1 MSASCR
7 KNIKNKKME
16 ENKPIVINLAVI
28 LKTIYKDRKQLII
41 FGIVGAVFGL
51 IVAFSIPRIYKST
64 VVLAPEETSN
74 GFMGSVSSLAS
85 MVGMDM
91 KLGKTGDAIYPEIY
105 PDVMGSTDF
114 LVGLFS
120 VPVTTK
126 DKSYSADYATY
137 LNKKTKS
144 PWWDYPKTLLLQAI
158 KKVKGGGGAPYTPGK
173 KVDPFQLSRNEYELM
188 LGISGNISCSV
199 DKKTNVIT
207 ITVTDQDPYIAA
219 CMADTV
225 TSRLQHLI
233 TDYRTKKSREDV
245 KYLNGILA
253 KALENYKT
261 SQDSYAAYTEGHRNA
276 KLEYVNQ
283 TQAKLK
289 SEMEM
294 AENIY
299 TTVSEQLELA
309 KAKVQENTPAFITIQ
324 SASVPVKH
332 SNTPKI
338 IILAL
343 FFIIGIMVRGAF
355 VIYKNHDKFFVR
367 Q

>member
-1 MSASCR
+1 MQEKGSR
-7 KNIKNKKME
+7 ININVFD
-16 ENKPIVINLAVI
+16 VIAI
-28 LKTIYKDRKQLII
+28 LKADVKKLVMFAII
-41 FGIVGAVFGL
+41 GAVAGIV
-51 IVAFSIPRIYKST
+51 VAFSIPKTYKST
-64 VVLAPEETSN
+64 VVLAPEESGT
-74 GFMGSVSSLAS
+74 GFMGSISSLAS
-85 MVGMDM
+85 LVGMDM

-137 LNKKTKS
+137 LEKKTKS
-144 PWWDYPKTLLLQAI
+144 PWWEYPKNLLFQAI

-173 KVDPFQLSRNEYELM
+173 KVDPFQLSKDQYDLM

-225 TSRLQHLI
+225 TSRLQRLI

-245 KYLNGILA
+245 EYLKGIQAESLVKYKNAQG
-253 KALENYKT
+253 NY
-261 SQDSYAAYTEGHRNA
+261 SAYVESHRNSSLESINQMQE
-276 KLEYVNQ
+276 KLM
-283 TQAKLK
+283 
-289 SEMEM
+289 SDMDM
-294 AENIY
+294 AQNIY

-309 KAKVQENTPAFITIQ
+309 KAKVQEKTPAFTTIQ

-338 IILAL
+338 VILAL
-343 FFIIGIMVRGAF
+343 FVFLAIAIRGA
-355 VIYKNHDKFFVR
+355 VLIYKNIDKFFVK

>member
-1 MSASCR
+1 
-7 KNIKNKKME
+7 ME
-16 ENKPIVINLAVI
+16 EKGSRININVFDVIAI
-28 LKTIYKDRKQLII
+28 LKADVKKLVMFAII
-41 FGIVGAVFGL
+41 GAVAGIV
-51 IVAFSIPRIYKST
+51 VAFSIPKTYKST
-64 VVLAPEETSN
+64 VVLAPEESGT
-74 GFMGSVSSLAS
+74 GFMGSISSLAS
-85 MVGMDM
+85 LVGMDM

-137 LNKKTKS
+137 LEKKTKS
-144 PWWDYPKTLLLQAI
+144 PWWDYPKTLLFQAI
-158 KKVKGGGGAPYTPGK
+158 KKIKGGGGAPYTPGK
-173 KVDPFQLSRNEYELM
+173 KIDPFQLSKDQYDLM

-225 TSRLQHLI
+225 TSRLQRLI

-245 KYLNGILA
+245 EYLKGIQAESLVKYK
-253 KALENYKT
+253 KAQGNY
-261 SQDSYAAYTEGHRNA
+261 SAYVESHRNSSLESINQMQE
-276 KLEYVNQ
+276 KLM
-283 TQAKLK
+283 
-289 SEMEM
+289 SDMDM
-294 AENIY
+294 AQNIY

-309 KAKVQENTPAFITIQ
+309 KAKVQEKTPAFTTIQ

-338 IILAL
+338 VILAL
-343 FFIIGIMVRGAF
+343 FVFLAIAIRGA
-355 VIYKNHDKFFVR
+355 VLIYKNIDKFFVK

>member
-1 MSASCR
+1 MQEKGSR
-7 KNIKNKKME
+7 ININVFD
-16 ENKPIVINLAVI
+16 VIAI
-28 LKTIYKDRKQLII
+28 LKADVKKLVMFAII
-41 FGIVGAVFGL
+41 GAVAGIV
-51 IVAFSIPRIYKST
+51 VAFSIPKTYKST
-64 VVLAPEETSN
+64 VVLAPEESGT
-74 GFMGSVSSLAS
+74 GFMGSISSLAS
-85 MVGMDM
+85 LVGMDM

-137 LNKKTKS
+137 LEKKTKS
-144 PWWDYPKTLLLQAI
+144 PWWDYPKTLLFQAI
-158 KKVKGGGGAPYTPGK
+158 KKIKGGGGAPYTSGK
-173 KVDPFQLSRNEYELM
+173 EIDPFQLSKDQYDLM

-225 TSRLQHLI
+225 TSRLQRLI

-245 KYLNGILA
+245 EYLKGIQAESLVKYK
-253 KALENYKT
+253 KAQGNY
-261 SQDSYAAYTEGHRNA
+261 SAYVESHRNSSLESINQMQE
-276 KLEYVNQ
+276 KLM
-283 TQAKLK
+283 
-289 SEMEM
+289 SDMDM
-294 AENIY
+294 AQNIY

-309 KAKVQENTPAFITIQ
+309 KAKVQEKTPAFTTIQ

-338 IILAL
+338 VILAL
-343 FFIIGIMVRGAF
+343 FVFLAIAIRGA
-355 VIYKNHDKFFVR
+355 VLIYKNIDKFFVK

>member
-1 MSASCR
+1 MQEKGSR
-7 KNIKNKKME
+7 ININVFD
-16 ENKPIVINLAVI
+16 VIAI
-28 LKTIYKDRKQLII
+28 LKADVKKLVMFAII
-41 FGIVGAVFGL
+41 GAVAGIV
-51 IVAFSIPRIYKST
+51 VAFSIPKTYKST
-64 VVLAPEETSN
+64 VVLAPEESGT
-74 GFMGSVSSLAS
+74 GFMGSISSLAS
-85 MVGMDM
+85 LVGMDM

-137 LNKKTKS
+137 LEKKTKS
-144 PWWDYPKTLLLQAI
+144 PWWEYPKNLLVQAI

-173 KVDPFQLSRNEYELM
+173 KIDPFQLSKDQYDLM

-225 TSRLQHLI
+225 TSRLQRLI

-245 KYLNGILA
+245 EYLKGIQAESLVKYK
-253 KALENYKT
+253 KAQGNY
-261 SQDSYAAYTEGHRNA
+261 SAYVESHRNSSLESINQMQE
-276 KLEYVNQ
+276 KLM
-283 TQAKLK
+283 
-289 SEMEM
+289 SDMDM
-294 AENIY
+294 AQNIY

-309 KAKVQENTPAFITIQ
+309 KAKVQEKTPAFTTIQ

-338 IILAL
+338 VILAL
-343 FFIIGIMVRGAF
+343 FVFLAIAIRGA
-355 VIYKNHDKFFVR
+355 VLIYKNIDKFFVK

>member
-1 MSASCR
+1 MQEKGSR
-7 KNIKNKKME
+7 ININVFD
-16 ENKPIVINLAVI
+16 VIAI
-28 LKTIYKDRKQLII
+28 LKADIKKLVMFAII
-41 FGIVGAVFGL
+41 GAVAGIV
-51 IVAFSIPRIYKST
+51 VAFSIPKTYKST
-64 VVLAPEETSN
+64 VVLAPEESGT
-74 GFMGSVSSLAS
+74 GFMGSISSLAS
-85 MVGMDM
+85 LVGMDM

-126 DKSYSADYATY
+126 DKSYAADYATY
-137 LNKKTKS
+137 LEKKTKS
-144 PWWDYPKTLLLQAI
+144 PWWEYPKNLLFQAI
-158 KKVKGGGGAPYTPGK
+158 KKIKGGGGAPYTPGK
-173 KVDPFQLSRNEYELM
+173 KIDPFQLSKDQYDLM
-188 LGISGNISCSV
+188 QNISGNISCSV

-225 TSRLQHLI
+225 TSRLQRLI

-245 KYLNGILA
+245 EYLKGIQAESLVKYK
-253 KALENYKT
+253 KAQGNY
-261 SQDSYAAYTEGHRNA
+261 SAYVESHRNSSLESINQMQE
-276 KLEYVNQ
+276 KLM
-283 TQAKLK
+283 
-289 SEMEM
+289 SDMDM
-294 AENIY
+294 AQNIY

-309 KAKVQENTPAFITIQ
+309 KAKVQEKTPAFTTIQ

-338 IILAL
+338 VILAL
-343 FFIIGIMVRGAF
+343 FVFLAIAIRGA
-355 VIYKNHDKFFVR
+355 VLIYKNIDKFFVK

>member
-1 MSASCR
+1 MQEKGSR
-7 KNIKNKKME
+7 ININVFD
-16 ENKPIVINLAVI
+16 VIAI
-28 LKTIYKDRKQLII
+28 LKADVKKLVMFAII
-41 FGIVGAVFGL
+41 GAVAGIV
-51 IVAFSIPRIYKST
+51 VAFSIPKTYKST
-64 VVLAPEETSN
+64 VVLAPEESGT
-74 GFMGSVSSLAS
+74 GFMGSISSLAS
-85 MVGMDM
+85 LVGMDM

-137 LNKKTKS
+137 LEKKTKS
-144 PWWDYPKTLLLQAI
+144 PWWDYPKALLFQAI
-158 KKVKGGGGAPYTPGK
+158 KKIKGGGGAPYTPGK
-173 KVDPFQLSRNEYELM
+173 KIDPFQLSKDQYDLM

-225 TSRLQHLI
+225 TSRLQRLI

-245 KYLNGILA
+245 EYLKGIQAESLVKYK
-253 KALENYKT
+253 KAQGNY
-261 SQDSYAAYTEGHRNA
+261 SAYVESHRNSSLESINQMQE
-276 KLEYVNQ
+276 KLM
-283 TQAKLK
+283 
-289 SEMEM
+289 SDMDM
-294 AENIY
+294 AQNIY

-309 KAKVQENTPAFITIQ
+309 KAKVQEKTPAFTTIQ

-338 IILAL
+338 VILAL
-343 FFIIGIMVRGAF
+343 FVFLAIAIRGA
-355 VIYKNHDKFFVR
+355 VLIYKNIDKFFVK

>member
-1 MSASCR
+1 MQEKGSR
-7 KNIKNKKME
+7 ININVFD
-16 ENKPIVINLAVI
+16 VIAI
-28 LKTIYKDRKQLII
+28 LKADVKKLVMFAII
-41 FGIVGAVFGL
+41 GAVAGIV
-51 IVAFSIPRIYKST
+51 VAFSIPKTYKST
-64 VVLAPEETSN
+64 VVLAPEESGT
-74 GFMGSVSSLAS
+74 GFMGSISSLAS
-85 MVGMDM
+85 LVGMDM

-137 LNKKTKS
+137 LEKKTKS
-144 PWWDYPKTLLLQAI
+144 PWWEYPKTLLFQAI
-158 KKVKGGGGAPYTPGK
+158 KKIKGGGGAPYTPGK
-173 KVDPFQLSRNEYELM
+173 KIDPFQLSKDQYDLM

-225 TSRLQHLI
+225 TSRLQRLI

-245 KYLNGILA
+245 EYLKGIQAESLVKYK
-253 KALENYKT
+253 KAQGNY
-261 SQDSYAAYTEGHRNA
+261 SAYVESHRNSSLESINQMQE
-276 KLEYVNQ
+276 KLM
-283 TQAKLK
+283 
-289 SEMEM
+289 SDMDM
-294 AENIY
+294 AQNIY

-309 KAKVQENTPAFITIQ
+309 KAKVQEKTPAFTTIQ

-338 IILAL
+338 VILAL
-343 FFIIGIMVRGAF
+343 FVFLAIAIRGA
-355 VIYKNHDKFFVR
+355 VLIYKNIDKFFVK

>member
-1 MSASCR
+1 MQEKGSR
-7 KNIKNKKME
+7 ININVFD
-16 ENKPIVINLAVI
+16 VIAI
-28 LKTIYKDRKQLII
+28 LKADVKKLVMFAII
-41 FGIVGAVFGL
+41 GAVAGIV
-51 IVAFSIPRIYKST
+51 VAFSIPKTYKST
-64 VVLAPEETSN
+64 VVLAPEESGT
-74 GFMGSVSSLAS
+74 GFMGSISSLAS
-85 MVGMDM
+85 LVGMDM

-137 LNKKTKS
+137 LEKKTKS
-144 PWWDYPKTLLLQAI
+144 PWWDYPKTLLFQAI
-158 KKVKGGGGAPYTPGK
+158 KKIKGGGGAPYTPGK
-173 KVDPFQLSRNEYELM
+173 KIDPFQLSKDQYDLM

-225 TSRLQHLI
+225 TSRLQRLI

-245 KYLNGILA
+245 EYLKGIQAESLVKYK
-253 KALENYKT
+253 KAQGNY
-261 SQDSYAAYTEGHRNA
+261 SAYVESHRNSSLESINQMQE
-276 KLEYVNQ
+276 KLM
-283 TQAKLK
+283 
-289 SEMEM
+289 SDMDM
-294 AENIY
+294 AQNIY

-309 KAKVQENTPAFITIQ
+309 KAKVQEKTPAFTTIQ

-338 IILAL
+338 VILAL
-343 FFIIGIMVRGAF
+343 FVFLAIAIRGA
-355 VIYKNHDKFFVR
+355 VLIYKNIDKFLEK

>member
-1 MSASCR
+1 MQEKGSR
-7 KNIKNKKME
+7 ININVFD
-16 ENKPIVINLAVI
+16 VIAI
-28 LKTIYKDRKQLII
+28 LKADVKKLVMFAII
-41 FGIVGAVFGL
+41 GAVAGIV
-51 IVAFSIPRIYKST
+51 VAFSIPKTYKST
-64 VVLAPEETSN
+64 VVLAPEESGT
-74 GFMGSVSSLAS
+74 GFMGSISSLAS
-85 MVGMDM
+85 LVGMDM

-137 LNKKTKS
+137 LEKKTKS
-144 PWWDYPKTLLLQAI
+144 PWWEYPKNLLFQAI

-261 SQDSYAAYTEGHRNA
+261 SQDSYAAYAEGHRNA

>member
-1 MSASCR
+1 MQEKGSR
-7 KNIKNKKME
+7 ININVFD
-16 ENKPIVINLAVI
+16 VIAI
-28 LKTIYKDRKQLII
+28 LKADVKKLVMFAII
-41 FGIVGAVFGL
+41 GAVAGIV
-51 IVAFSIPRIYKST
+51 VAFSIPKTYKST
-64 VVLAPEETSN
+64 VVLAPEESGT
-74 GFMGSVSSLAS
+74 GFMGSISSLAS
-85 MVGMDM
+85 LVGMDM

-137 LNKKTKS
+137 LEKKTKS
-144 PWWDYPKTLLLQAI
+144 PWWDYPKTLLFQAI
-158 KKVKGGGGAPYTPGK
+158 KKIKGGGGAPYTPGK
-173 KVDPFQLSRNEYELM
+173 KIDPFQLSKDQYDLM

-225 TSRLQHLI
+225 TSRLQRLI

-245 KYLNGILA
+245 EYLKGIQAESLVKYKNAQG
-253 KALENYKT
+253 NY
-261 SQDSYAAYTEGHRNA
+261 SAYVESHRNSSLESINQMQE
-276 KLEYVNQ
+276 KLM
-283 TQAKLK
+283 
-289 SEMEM
+289 SDMDM
-294 AENIY
+294 AQNIY

-309 KAKVQENTPAFITIQ
+309 KAKVQEKTPAFTTIQ

-338 IILAL
+338 VILAL
-343 FFIIGIMVRGAF
+343 FVFLAIAIRGA
-355 VIYKNHDKFFVR
+355 VLIYKNIDKFFVK

>member
-1 MSASCR
+1 MQEKGSR
-7 KNIKNKKME
+7 ININVFD
-16 ENKPIVINLAVI
+16 VIAI
-28 LKTIYKDRKQLII
+28 LKADVKKLVMFAII
-41 FGIVGAVFGL
+41 GAVAGIV
-51 IVAFSIPRIYKST
+51 VAFSIPKTYKST
-64 VVLAPEETSN
+64 VVLAPEESGT
-74 GFMGSVSSLAS
+74 GFMGSISSLAS
-85 MVGMDM
+85 LVGMDM

-137 LNKKTKS
+137 LEKKTKS
-144 PWWDYPKTLLLQAI
+144 PWWEYPKNLLFQAI
-158 KKVKGGGGAPYTPGK
+158 KKVKGGGSAPYTPGK
-173 KVDPFQLSRNEYELM
+173 KIDPFQLSKDQYDLM

-225 TSRLQHLI
+225 TSRLQRLI

-245 KYLNGILA
+245 EYLKGIQAESLVKYKNAQG
-253 KALENYKT
+253 NY
-261 SQDSYAAYTEGHRNA
+261 SAYVESHRNSSLESINQMQE
-276 KLEYVNQ
+276 KLM
-283 TQAKLK
+283 
-289 SEMEM
+289 SDMDM
-294 AENIY
+294 AQNIY

-309 KAKVQENTPAFITIQ
+309 KAKVQEKTPAFTTIQ

-338 IILAL
+338 VILAL
-343 FFIIGIMVRGAF
+343 FVFLAIAIRGA
-355 VIYKNHDKFFVR
+355 VLIYKNIDKFFVK

>member
-1 MSASCR
+1 MQEKGSR
-7 KNIKNKKME
+7 ININVFD
-16 ENKPIVINLAVI
+16 VIAI
-28 LKTIYKDRKQLII
+28 LKADVKKLVMFAII
-41 FGIVGAVFGL
+41 GAVAGIV
-51 IVAFSIPRIYKST
+51 VAFSIPKTYKST
-64 VVLAPEETSN
+64 VVLAPEESGT
-74 GFMGSVSSLAS
+74 GFMGSISSLAS
-85 MVGMDM
+85 LVGMDM

-137 LNKKTKS
+137 LEKKTKS
-144 PWWDYPKTLLLQAI
+144 PWWEYPKNLLFQAI
-158 KKVKGGGGAPYTPGK
+158 KKIKGGGGAPYTPGK
-173 KVDPFQLSRNEYELM
+173 KIDPFQLSKDQYDLM

-225 TSRLQHLI
+225 TSRLQRLI

-245 KYLNGILA
+245 EYLKGIQAESLVKYK
-253 KALENYKT
+253 KAQGNY
-261 SQDSYAAYTEGHRNA
+261 SAYVESHRNSSLESINQMQE
-276 KLEYVNQ
+276 KLMSDMDIAQ
-283 TQAKLK
+283 
-289 SEMEM
+289 
-294 AENIY
+294 NIY

-309 KAKVQENTPAFITIQ
+309 KAKVQEKTPAFTTIQ

-338 IILAL
+338 VILAL
-343 FFIIGIMVRGAF
+343 FVFLAIAIRGA
-355 VIYKNHDKFFVR
+355 VLIYKNIDKFFVK

>member
-1 MSASCR
+1 
-7 KNIKNKKME
+7 ME

-144 PWWDYPKTLLLQAI
+144 PWWEYPKTLLFQAI

-225 TSRLQHLI
+225 TSRLQRLI

-245 KYLNGILA
+245 EYLKGIQAESLVKYK
-253 KALENYKT
+253 KAQGNY
-261 SQDSYAAYTEGHRNA
+261 SAYVESHRNSSLESINQMQE
-276 KLEYVNQ
+276 KLM
-283 TQAKLK
+283 
-289 SEMEM
+289 SDMDM
-294 AENIY
+294 AQNIY

-309 KAKVQENTPAFITIQ
+309 KAKVQEKTPAFTTIQ

-338 IILAL
+338 VILAL
-343 FFIIGIMVRGAF
+343 FVFLAIAIRGA
-355 VIYKNHDKFFVR
+355 VLIYKNIDKFFVK

>member
-1 MSASCR
+1 MQEKGSR
-7 KNIKNKKME
+7 ININVFD
-16 ENKPIVINLAVI
+16 VIAI
-28 LKTIYKDRKQLII
+28 LKADVKKLVMFAII
-41 FGIVGAVFGL
+41 GAVAGIV
-51 IVAFSIPRIYKST
+51 VAFSIPKTYKST
-64 VVLAPEETSN
+64 VVLAPEESGT
-74 GFMGSVSSLAS
+74 GFMGSISSLAS
-85 MVGMDM
+85 LVGMDM

-137 LNKKTKS
+137 LEKKTKS
-144 PWWDYPKTLLLQAI
+144 PWWEYPKNLLFQAI
-158 KKVKGGGGAPYTPGK
+158 KKIKGGGGAQYTPGK
-173 KVDPFQLSRNEYELM
+173 KIDPFQLSKDQYDLM

-225 TSRLQHLI
+225 TSRLQRLI

-245 KYLNGILA
+245 EYLKGIQAESLVKYK
-253 KALENYKT
+253 KAQGNY
-261 SQDSYAAYTEGHRNA
+261 SAYVESHRNSSLESINQMQE
-276 KLEYVNQ
+276 KLM
-283 TQAKLK
+283 
-289 SEMEM
+289 SDMDM
-294 AENIY
+294 AQNIY

-309 KAKVQENTPAFITIQ
+309 KAKVQEKTPAFTTIQ

-338 IILAL
+338 VILAL
-343 FFIIGIMVRGAF
+343 FVFLAIAIRGA
-355 VIYKNHDKFFVR
+355 VLIYKNIDKFFVK

>member
-1 MSASCR
+1 MQEKGSR
-7 KNIKNKKME
+7 ININVFD
-16 ENKPIVINLAVI
+16 VIAI
-28 LKTIYKDRKQLII
+28 LKADIKKLVMFAII
-41 FGIVGAVFGL
+41 GAVAGIV
-51 IVAFSIPRIYKST
+51 VAFSIPKTYKST
-64 VVLAPEETSN
+64 VVLAPEESGT
-74 GFMGSVSSLAS
+74 GFMGSISSLAS
-85 MVGMDM
+85 LVGMDM

-137 LNKKTKS
+137 LEKKTKS
-144 PWWDYPKTLLLQAI
+144 PWWDYPKTLLFQAI
-158 KKVKGGGGAPYTPGK
+158 KKIKGGGGAPYTPGK
-173 KVDPFQLSRNEYELM
+173 KIDPFQLSKDQYDLM
-188 LGISGNISCSV
+188 QNISGNISCSV

-225 TSRLQHLI
+225 TSRLQRLI

-245 KYLNGILA
+245 EYLKGIQAESLVKYK
-253 KALENYKT
+253 KAQGNY
-261 SQDSYAAYTEGHRNA
+261 SAYVESHRNSSLESINQMQE
-276 KLEYVNQ
+276 KLM
-283 TQAKLK
+283 
-289 SEMEM
+289 SDMDM
-294 AENIY
+294 AQNIY

-309 KAKVQENTPAFITIQ
+309 KAKVQEKTPAFTTIQ

-338 IILAL
+338 VILAL
-343 FFIIGIMVRGAF
+343 FVFLAIAIRGA
-355 VIYKNHDKFFVR
+355 VLIYKNIDKFFVK

>member
-1 MSASCR
+1 MQEKGSR
-7 KNIKNKKME
+7 ININVFD
-16 ENKPIVINLAVI
+16 VIAI
-28 LKTIYKDRKQLII
+28 LKADVKKLVMFAII
-41 FGIVGAVFGL
+41 GAVAGIV
-51 IVAFSIPRIYKST
+51 VAFSIPKTYKST
-64 VVLAPEETSN
+64 VVLAPEESGT
-74 GFMGSVSSLAS
+74 GFMGSISSLAS
-85 MVGMDM
+85 LVGMDM

-137 LNKKTKS
+137 LEKKTKS
-144 PWWDYPKTLLLQAI
+144 PWWDYPKTLLFQAI
-158 KKVKGGGGAPYTPGK
+158 KKIKGGGGAPYTPGK
-173 KVDPFQLSRNEYELM
+173 KIDPFQLSKDQYDLM
-188 LGISGNISCSV
+188 LGISGNMSCSV

-225 TSRLQHLI
+225 TSRLQRLI

-245 KYLNGILA
+245 EYLKGIQAESLVKYK
-253 KALENYKT
+253 KAQGNY
-261 SQDSYAAYTEGHRNA
+261 SAYVESHRNSSLESINQMQE
-276 KLEYVNQ
+276 KLM
-283 TQAKLK
+283 
-289 SEMEM
+289 SDMDM
-294 AENIY
+294 AQNIY

-309 KAKVQENTPAFITIQ
+309 KAKVQEETPAFTTIQ

-338 IILAL
+338 VILAL
-343 FFIIGIMVRGAF
+343 FVFLAIAIRGA
-355 VIYKNHDKFFVR
+355 VLIYKNIDKFFVK

>member
-1 MSASCR
+1 MQEKGSR
-7 KNIKNKKME
+7 ININVFD
-16 ENKPIVINLAVI
+16 VIAI
-28 LKTIYKDRKQLII
+28 LKADIKKLVMFAII
-41 FGIVGAVFGL
+41 GAVAGIV
-51 IVAFSIPRIYKST
+51 VAFSIPKTYKST
-64 VVLAPEETSN
+64 VVLAPEESGT
-74 GFMGSVSSLAS
+74 GFMGSISSLAS
-85 MVGMDM
+85 LVGMDM

-137 LNKKTKS
+137 LEKKTKS
-144 PWWDYPKTLLLQAI
+144 PWWEYPKNLLFQAI
-158 KKVKGGGGAPYTPGK
+158 KKIKGGGGAPYTPGK
-173 KVDPFQLSRNEYELM
+173 KIDPFQLSKDQYDLM

-225 TSRLQHLI
+225 TSRLQRLI

-245 KYLNGILA
+245 EYLKGIQAESLVKYK
-253 KALENYKT
+253 KAQGNY
-261 SQDSYAAYTEGHRNA
+261 SAYVESHRNSSLESINQMQE
-276 KLEYVNQ
+276 KLM
-283 TQAKLK
+283 
-289 SEMEM
+289 SDMDM
-294 AENIY
+294 AQNIY

-309 KAKVQENTPAFITIQ
+309 KAKVQEKTPAFTTIQ

-338 IILAL
+338 VILAL
-343 FFIIGIMVRGAF
+343 FVFLAIAIRGA
-355 VIYKNHDKFFVR
+355 VLIYKNIDKFFVK

>member
-1 MSASCR
+1 MQEKGSR
-7 KNIKNKKME
+7 ININVFD
-16 ENKPIVINLAVI
+16 VIAI
-28 LKTIYKDRKQLII
+28 LKADVKKLVMFAII
-41 FGIVGAVFGL
+41 GAVAGIV
-51 IVAFSIPRIYKST
+51 VAFSIPKTYKST
-64 VVLAPEETSN
+64 VVLAPEESGT
-74 GFMGSVSSLAS
+74 GFMGSISSLAS
-85 MVGMDM
+85 LVGMDM

-137 LNKKTKS
+137 LEKKTKS
-144 PWWDYPKTLLLQAI
+144 PWWEYPKNLLFQAI

-173 KVDPFQLSRNEYELM
+173 KIDPFQLSKDQYDLM

-225 TSRLQHLI
+225 TSRLQRLI

-245 KYLNGILA
+245 EYLKGIQAESLVKYK
-253 KALENYKT
+253 KAQGNY
-261 SQDSYAAYTEGHRNA
+261 SAYVESHRNSSLESINQMQE
-276 KLEYVNQ
+276 KLM
-283 TQAKLK
+283 
-289 SEMEM
+289 SDMDM
-294 AENIY
+294 AQNIY

-309 KAKVQENTPAFITIQ
+309 KAKVQEKTPAFTTIQ

-338 IILAL
+338 VILAL
-343 FFIIGIMVRGAF
+343 FVFLAIAIRGA
-355 VIYKNHDKFFVR
+355 VLIYKNIDKFFVK

>member
-1 MSASCR
+1 MQEKGSR
-7 KNIKNKKME
+7 ININVFD
-16 ENKPIVINLAVI
+16 VIAI
-28 LKTIYKDRKQLII
+28 LKADVKKLVMFAII
-41 FGIVGAVFGL
+41 GAVAGIV
-51 IVAFSIPRIYKST
+51 VAFSIPKTYKST
-64 VVLAPEETSN
+64 VVLAPEESGT
-74 GFMGSVSSLAS
+74 GFMGSISSLAS
-85 MVGMDM
+85 LVGMDM

-137 LNKKTKS
+137 LEKKTKS
-144 PWWDYPKTLLLQAI
+144 PWWEYPKNLLFQAI
-158 KKVKGGGGAPYTPGK
+158 KKVKGGGGAPNTPGK
-173 KVDPFQLSRNEYELM
+173 KIDPFQLSKDQYDLM

-225 TSRLQHLI
+225 TSRLQRLI

-245 KYLNGILA
+245 EYLKGIQAESLVKYKNAQG
-253 KALENYKT
+253 NY
-261 SQDSYAAYTEGHRNA
+261 SAYVESHRNSSLESINQMQE
-276 KLEYVNQ
+276 KLM
-283 TQAKLK
+283 
-289 SEMEM
+289 SDMDM
-294 AENIY
+294 AQNIY

-309 KAKVQENTPAFITIQ
+309 KAKVQEKTPAFTTIQ

-338 IILAL
+338 VILAL
-343 FFIIGIMVRGAF
+343 FVFLAIAIRGA
-355 VIYKNHDKFFVR
+355 VLIYKNIDKFFVK

>member
-1 MSASCR
+1 MQEKGSR
-7 KNIKNKKME
+7 ININVFD
-16 ENKPIVINLAVI
+16 VIAI
-28 LKTIYKDRKQLII
+28 LKADVKKLVIFAII
-41 FGIVGAVFGL
+41 GAVAGIV
-51 IVAFSIPRIYKST
+51 VAFSIPKTYKST
-64 VVLAPEETSN
+64 VVLAPEESGT
-74 GFMGSVSSLAS
+74 GFMGSISSLAS
-85 MVGMDM
+85 LVGMDM

-137 LNKKTKS
+137 LEKKTKS
-144 PWWDYPKTLLLQAI
+144 PWWDYPKTLLFQAI
-158 KKVKGGGGAPYTPGK
+158 KKIKGGGGAPYTPGK
-173 KVDPFQLSRNEYELM
+173 KIDPFQLSKDQYDLM

-225 TSRLQHLI
+225 TSRLQRLI

-245 KYLNGILA
+245 EYLKGIQAESLVKYK
-253 KALENYKT
+253 KAQGNY
-261 SQDSYAAYTEGHRNA
+261 SAYVESHRNSSLESINQMQE
-276 KLEYVNQ
+276 KLM
-283 TQAKLK
+283 
-289 SEMEM
+289 SDMDM
-294 AENIY
+294 AQNIY

-309 KAKVQENTPAFITIQ
+309 KAKVQEKTPAFTTIQ

-338 IILAL
+338 VILAL
-343 FFIIGIMVRGAF
+343 FVFLAIAIRGA
-355 VIYKNHDKFFVR
+355 VLIYKNIDKFFVK

>member
-1 MSASCR
+1 MQEKGSR
-7 KNIKNKKME
+7 ININVFD
-16 ENKPIVINLAVI
+16 VIAI
-28 LKTIYKDRKQLII
+28 LKADVKKLVMFAII
-41 FGIVGAVFGL
+41 GAVAGIV
-51 IVAFSIPRIYKST
+51 VAFSIPKTYKST
-64 VVLAPEETSN
+64 VVLAPEESGT
-74 GFMGSVSSLAS
+74 GFMGSISSLAS
-85 MVGMDM
+85 LVGMDM

-137 LNKKTKS
+137 LEKKTKS
-144 PWWDYPKTLLLQAI
+144 PWWEYPKNLLFQAI

-173 KVDPFQLSRNEYELM
+173 KIDPFQLSKDQYDLM

-225 TSRLQHLI
+225 TSRLQRLI

-245 KYLNGILA
+245 EYLKGIQAESLVKYKNAQG
-253 KALENYKT
+253 NY
-261 SQDSYAAYTEGHRNA
+261 SAYVESHRNSSLESINQMQE
-276 KLEYVNQ
+276 KLM
-283 TQAKLK
+283 
-289 SEMEM
+289 SDMDM
-294 AENIY
+294 AQNIY

-309 KAKVQENTPAFITIQ
+309 KAKVQEKTPAFTTIQ

-338 IILAL
+338 VILAL
-343 FFIIGIMVRGAF
+343 LVFLAIAIRGA
-355 VIYKNHDKFFVR
+355 VLIYKNIDKFFVK

>member
-1 MSASCR
+1 MQEKGSR
-7 KNIKNKKME
+7 ININVFD
-16 ENKPIVINLAVI
+16 VIAI
-28 LKTIYKDRKQLII
+28 LKADVKKLVMFAII
-41 FGIVGAVFGL
+41 GAVAGIV
-51 IVAFSIPRIYKST
+51 VAFSIPKTYKST
-64 VVLAPEETSN
+64 VVLAPEESGT
-74 GFMGSVSSLAS
+74 GFMGSISSLAS
-85 MVGMDM
+85 LVGMDM

-137 LNKKTKS
+137 LEKKTKS
-144 PWWDYPKTLLLQAI
+144 PWWDYPKTLLFQAI
-158 KKVKGGGGAPYTPGK
+158 KKIKGGGGAPYTPGK
-173 KVDPFQLSRNEYELM
+173 KIDPFQLSKDQYDLM

-225 TSRLQHLI
+225 TSRLQRLI

-245 KYLNGILA
+245 EYLKGIQAESLVKYK
-253 KALENYKT
+253 KAQGNY
-261 SQDSYAAYTEGHRNA
+261 SAYVESHRNSSLESINQMQK
-276 KLEYVNQ
+276 KLM
-283 TQAKLK
+283 
-289 SEMEM
+289 SDMDM
-294 AENIY
+294 AQNIY

-309 KAKVQENTPAFITIQ
+309 KAKVQEKTPAFTTIQ

-338 IILAL
+338 VILAL
-343 FFIIGIMVRGAF
+343 FVFLAIAIRGA
-355 VIYKNHDKFFVR
+355 VLIYKNIDKFFVK

>member
-1 MSASCR
+1 MQEKGSR
-7 KNIKNKKME
+7 ININVFD
-16 ENKPIVINLAVI
+16 VIAI
-28 LKTIYKDRKQLII
+28 LKADVKKLVMFAII
-41 FGIVGAVFGL
+41 GAVAGIV
-51 IVAFSIPRIYKST
+51 VAFSIPKTYKST
-64 VVLAPEETSN
+64 VVLAPEESGT
-74 GFMGSVSSLAS
+74 GFMGSISSLAS
-85 MVGMDM
+85 LVGMDM

-137 LNKKTKS
+137 LEKKTKS
-144 PWWDYPKTLLLQAI
+144 PWWEYPKNLLFQAI
-158 KKVKGGGGAPYTPGK
+158 KKIKGGGGAPYTPGK
-173 KVDPFQLSRNEYELM
+173 KIDPFQLSKDQYDLM

-225 TSRLQHLI
+225 TSRLQRLI

-245 KYLNGILA
+245 EYLKGIQAESLVKYK
-253 KALENYKT
+253 KAQGNY
-261 SQDSYAAYTEGHRNA
+261 SAYVESHRNSSLESINQMQE
-276 KLEYVNQ
+276 KLM
-283 TQAKLK
+283 
-289 SEMEM
+289 SDMDM
-294 AENIY
+294 AQNIY

-309 KAKVQENTPAFITIQ
+309 KAKVQEKTPAFTTIQ

-338 IILAL
+338 VILAL
-343 FFIIGIMVRGAF
+343 FVFLAIAIRGA
-355 VIYKNHDKFFVR
+355 VLIYKNIDKFFVK

>member
-1 MSASCR
+1 MQEKGSR
-7 KNIKNKKME
+7 ININVFD
-16 ENKPIVINLAVI
+16 VIAI
-28 LKTIYKDRKQLII
+28 LKADVKKLVMFAII
-41 FGIVGAVFGL
+41 GAVAGIV
-51 IVAFSIPRIYKST
+51 VAFSIPKTYKST
-64 VVLAPEETSN
+64 VVLAPEESGT
-74 GFMGSVSSLAS
+74 GFMGSISSLAS
-85 MVGMDM
+85 LVGMDM

-137 LNKKTKS
+137 LEKKTKS
-144 PWWDYPKTLLLQAI
+144 PWWEYPKNLLFQAI
-158 KKVKGGGGAPYTPGK
+158 KKEKGGGGAPYTPGK
-173 KVDPFQLSRNEYELM
+173 KIDPFQLSKDQYDLM

-225 TSRLQHLI
+225 TSRLQRLI

-245 KYLNGILA
+245 EYLKGIQAESLVKYK
-253 KALENYKT
+253 KAQGNY
-261 SQDSYAAYTEGHRNA
+261 SAYVESHRNSSLESINQMQE
-276 KLEYVNQ
+276 KLM
-283 TQAKLK
+283 
-289 SEMEM
+289 SDMDM
-294 AENIY
+294 AQNIY

-309 KAKVQENTPAFITIQ
+309 KAKVQEKTPAFTTIQ

-338 IILAL
+338 VILAL
-343 FFIIGIMVRGAF
+343 FVFLAIAIRGA
-355 VIYKNHDKFFVR
+355 VLIYKNIDKFFVK

>member
-1 MSASCR
+1 MQEKGSR
-7 KNIKNKKME
+7 ININVFD
-16 ENKPIVINLAVI
+16 VIAI
-28 LKTIYKDRKQLII
+28 LKADVKKLVMFAII
-41 FGIVGAVFGL
+41 GAVAGIV
-51 IVAFSIPRIYKST
+51 VAFSIPKTYKST
-64 VVLAPEETSN
+64 VVLAPEESGT
-74 GFMGSVSSLAS
+74 GFMGSISSLAS
-85 MVGMDM
+85 LVGMDM

-137 LNKKTKS
+137 LEKKTKS
-144 PWWDYPKTLLLQAI
+144 PWWEYPKNLLFQAI

-173 KVDPFQLSRNEYELM
+173 KIDPFQLSKDQYDLM

-225 TSRLQHLI
+225 TSRLQRLI

-245 KYLNGILA
+245 EYLKGIQAESLVKYKNAQG
-253 KALENYKT
+253 NY
-261 SQDSYAAYTEGHRNA
+261 SAYVESHRNSSLESINQMQE
-276 KLEYVNQ
+276 KLM
-283 TQAKLK
+283 
-289 SEMEM
+289 SDMDM
-294 AENIY
+294 AQNIY

-309 KAKVQENTPAFITIQ
+309 KAKVQEKTPAFTTIQ

-338 IILAL
+338 VILAL
-343 FFIIGIMVRGAF
+343 FVFLAIAIRGA
-355 VIYKNHDKFFVR
+355 VLIYKNIDKFFVK

>member
-1 MSASCR
+1 MQEKGSR
-7 KNIKNKKME
+7 ININVFD
-16 ENKPIVINLAVI
+16 VIAI
-28 LKTIYKDRKQLII
+28 LKADVKKLVMFAII
-41 FGIVGAVFGL
+41 GAVAGIV
-51 IVAFSIPRIYKST
+51 VAFSIPKTYKST
-64 VVLAPEETSN
+64 VVLAPEESGT
-74 GFMGSVSSLAS
+74 GFMGSISSLAS
-85 MVGMDM
+85 LVGMDM

-137 LNKKTKS
+137 LEKKTKS
-144 PWWDYPKTLLLQAI
+144 PWWDYPKTLLFQAI
-158 KKVKGGGGAPYTPGK
+158 KKIKGGGGAPYTPGK
-173 KVDPFQLSRNEYELM
+173 KIDPFQLSKDQYDLM

-225 TSRLQHLI
+225 TSRLQRLI

-245 KYLNGILA
+245 EYLKGIQAESLVKYK
-253 KALENYKT
+253 KAQGNY
-261 SQDSYAAYTEGHRNA
+261 SAYVESHRNSSLESINQMQE
-276 KLEYVNQ
+276 KLM
-283 TQAKLK
+283 
-289 SEMEM
+289 SDMDM
-294 AENIY
+294 AQNIY

-309 KAKVQENTPAFITIQ
+309 KAKVQEKTPAFTTIQ

-338 IILAL
+338 VILAL
-343 FFIIGIMVRGAF
+343 FVFLAIAIRGA
-355 VIYKNHDKFFVR
+355 VLIYKNIDKFFVK

>member
-1 MSASCR
+1 MQEKGSR
-7 KNIKNKKME
+7 ININVFD
-16 ENKPIVINLAVI
+16 VIAI
-28 LKTIYKDRKQLII
+28 LKADVKKLVMFAII
-41 FGIVGAVFGL
+41 GAVAGIV
-51 IVAFSIPRIYKST
+51 VAFSIPKTYKST
-64 VVLAPEETSN
+64 VVLAPEESGT
-74 GFMGSVSSLAS
+74 GFMGSISSLAS
-85 MVGMDM
+85 LVGMDM

-137 LNKKTKS
+137 LEKKTKS
-144 PWWDYPKTLLLQAI
+144 PWWEYPKNLLFQAI
-158 KKVKGGGGAPYTPGK
+158 KKIKGGGGAPYTPGK
-173 KVDPFQLSRNEYELM
+173 KIDPFQLSKDQYDLM

-225 TSRLQHLI
+225 TSRLQRLI

-245 KYLNGILA
+245 EYLKGIQAESLVKYKNAQG
-253 KALENYKT
+253 NY
-261 SQDSYAAYTEGHRNA
+261 SAYVESHRNSSLESINQMQE
-276 KLEYVNQ
+276 KLM
-283 TQAKLK
+283 
-289 SEMEM
+289 SDMDM
-294 AENIY
+294 AQNIY

-309 KAKVQENTPAFITIQ
+309 KAKVQEKTPAFTTIQ

-338 IILAL
+338 VILAL
-343 FFIIGIMVRGAF
+343 FVFLAIAIRGA
-355 VIYKNHDKFFVR
+355 VLIYKNIDKFFVK

>member
-1 MSASCR
+1 MQEKGSR
-7 KNIKNKKME
+7 ININVFD
-16 ENKPIVINLAVI
+16 VIAI
-28 LKTIYKDRKQLII
+28 LKADVKKLVMFAII
-41 FGIVGAVFGL
+41 GAVAGIV
-51 IVAFSIPRIYKST
+51 VAFSIPKTYKST
-64 VVLAPEETSN
+64 VVLAPEESGT
-74 GFMGSVSSLAS
+74 GFMGSISSLAS
-85 MVGMDM
+85 LVGMDM

-137 LNKKTKS
+137 LEKKTKS
-144 PWWDYPKTLLLQAI
+144 PWWEYPKNLLFQAI
-158 KKVKGGGGAPYTPGK
+158 KKVKGGGGAPYPPGK
-173 KVDPFQLSRNEYELM
+173 KVDPFQLSKDQYDLM

-225 TSRLQHLI
+225 TSRLQRLI

-245 KYLNGILA
+245 EYLKGIQAESLVKYKNAQG
-253 KALENYKT
+253 NY
-261 SQDSYAAYTEGHRNA
+261 SAYVESHRNSSLESINQMQE
-276 KLEYVNQ
+276 KLM
-283 TQAKLK
+283 
-289 SEMEM
+289 SDMDM
-294 AENIY
+294 AQNIY

-309 KAKVQENTPAFITIQ
+309 KAKVQEKTPAFTTIQ

-338 IILAL
+338 VILAL
-343 FFIIGIMVRGAF
+343 FVFLAIAIRGA
-355 VIYKNHDKFFVR
+355 VLIYKNIDKFFVK

>member
-1 MSASCR
+1 MSEDYE
-7 KNIKNKKME
+7 KTNKME
-16 ENKPIVINLAVI
+16 ENKPIVINLAAI
-28 LKTIYKDRKQLII
+28 LKTTYKDRKQLII
-41 FGIVGAVFGL
+41 FGMAGAVFGL

-85 MVGMDM
+85 LVGMDT
-91 KLGKTGDAIYPEIY
+91 KIGNTGDAIYPEIY

-114 LVGLFS
+114 LVALFDI
-120 VPVTTK
+120 PVTTK
-126 DKSYSADYATY
+126 DKSFSGDYATY
-137 LNKKTKS
+137 LMKETKS
-144 PWWDYPKTLLLQAI
+144 PWWDYPKTLLLQTINKI
-158 KKVKGGGGAPYTPGK
+158 KGANSAPYSPGK
-173 KVDPFQLSRNEYELM
+173 KVDPFQLTRDEYELM

-199 DKKTNVIT
+199 DKKTNVIS

-225 TSRLQHLI
+225 TSRLQRLI

-245 KYLNGILA
+245 KYLQGILA
-253 KALENYKT
+253 EILEKYKT
-261 SQDSYAAYTEGHRNA
+261 SQGSYSAYVEGHRSA
-276 KLEYVNQ
+276 KLESVNQ
-283 TQAKLK
+283 TQAKLR

-299 TTVSEQLELA
+299 TTISEQLELA

-338 IILAL
+338 FILAL
-343 FFIIGIMVRGAF
+343 FFIIGIMVRGAIL
-355 VIYKNHDKFFVR
+355 VYKNYDKFFVK

>member
-41 FGIVGAVFGL
+41 FGIVGAIFGL

-158 KKVKGGGGAPYTPGK
+158 KKVKGGNGAPYSPGK
-173 KVDPFQLSRNEYELM
+173 KVDPFQLTRDEYELM

-253 KALENYKT
+253 EALENYKT
-261 SQDSYAAYTEGHRNA
+261 SQDSYAAYAEGHRNA

-283 TQAKLK
+283 TQTKLK
-289 SEMEM
+289 SEMDM

-309 KAKVQENTPAFITIQ
+309 KAKVQEKTPAFTTIQ
-324 SASVPVKH
+324 NASVPVKH
-332 SNTPKI
+332 SNTPK
-338 IILAL
+338 L
-343 FFIIGIMVRGAF
+343 F
-355 VIYKNHDKFFVR
+355 VIALWVCIAISVRCTMLAWKNRNLFIETN
-367 Q
+367 

>member
-1 MSASCR
+1 MQEKGSR
-7 KNIKNKKME
+7 ININVFD
-16 ENKPIVINLAVI
+16 VIAI
-28 LKTIYKDRKQLII
+28 LKADVKKLVIFAII
-41 FGIVGAVFGL
+41 GAVAGIV
-51 IVAFSIPRIYKST
+51 VAFSIPKTYKST
-64 VVLAPEETSN
+64 VVLAPEESGT
-74 GFMGSVSSLAS
+74 GFMGSISSLAS
-85 MVGMDM
+85 LVGMDM

-137 LNKKTKS
+137 LEKKTKS
-144 PWWDYPKTLLLQAI
+144 PWWDYPKTLLFQAI
-158 KKVKGGGGAPYTPGK
+158 KKIKGGGGAPYTPGK
-173 KVDPFQLSRNEYELM
+173 KIDPFQLSKDQYDLM

-225 TSRLQHLI
+225 TSRLQRLI

-245 KYLNGILA
+245 EYLKGIQAESLVKYKNAQG
-253 KALENYKT
+253 NY
-261 SQDSYAAYTEGHRNA
+261 SAYVESHRNSSLESINQMQE
-276 KLEYVNQ
+276 KLM
-283 TQAKLK
+283 
-289 SEMEM
+289 SDMDM
-294 AENIY
+294 AQNIY

-309 KAKVQENTPAFITIQ
+309 KAKVQEKTPAFTTIQ

-338 IILAL
+338 VILAL
-343 FFIIGIMVRGAF
+343 FVFLAIAIRGA
-355 VIYKNHDKFFVR
+355 VLIYKNIDKFFVK

>member
-1 MSASCR
+1 
-7 KNIKNKKME
+7 ME
-16 ENKPIVINLAVI
+16 ENKPIVINLFVI
-28 LKTIYKDRKQLII
+28 LKTIYKDRKQLIL
-41 FGIVGAVFGL
+41 FGIAGAVFGL

-85 MVGMDM
+85 LVGMDM
-91 KLGKTGDAIYPEIY
+91 KIGKTGDAIYPEIY
-105 PDVMGSTDF
+105 PDVIGSTDF
-114 LVGLFS
+114 LVSLFDI
-120 VPVTTK
+120 PVTTK
-126 DKSYSADYATY
+126 DKSFSGDYATY
-137 LNKKTKS
+137 LMKKTKS
-144 PWWDYPKTLLLQAI
+144 PWWDYPKTLLLQTINKI
-158 KKVKGGGGAPYTPGK
+158 KGVNSAPYSPEK
-173 KVDPFQLSRNEYELM
+173 KVDPFQLTRDEYELM

-199 DKKTNVIT
+199 DKKTNVIN

-225 TSRLQHLI
+225 TSRLQRLI

-245 KYLNGILA
+245 KYLKGILA
-253 KALENYKT
+253 EALEKYKNT
-261 SQDSYAAYTEGHRNA
+261 QGSYSAYVEGHRSA

-283 TQAKLK
+283 TQAKLR

-299 TTVSEQLELA
+299 TTISEQLELA

-332 SNTPKI
+332 SNTSKV

-343 FFIIGIMVRGAF
+343 FFIIGLMVRGAIL
-355 VIYKNHDKFFVR
+355 VYKNYDKFFVK